1 MPEFPK
7 SESVFAIAKNL
18 SASNAECSAA
28 LEKRL
33 SHLCDMA
40 ALTKNRLRDALGR
53 SPVLKAVLT
62 SDEARLIINEMI
74 SFVPEI
80 SENGGAALESA
91 VARSLKNH
99 DMCVYCRAL
108 ACGEKYGLS
117 EISEMIFG
125 GADDVVP
132 RAAEKK
138 VALLKNAQ
146 ASRAFELFAVS
157 LRGAMATYEDNFQS
171 ACEAVYSKDVQYAII
186 PVSSNADG
194 RLDGLYRM
202 MEKYGLT
209 VSLTCRVSLPDGNS
223 TCFALAGRPT
233 AHAFSGG
240 RAKFEFKITLD
251 DISELS
257 EISEAVEFFGA
268 SLEKADAIPA
278 LYGRDNTF
286 GVVIDIEGADAA
298 GLLVYT
304 ALRFSQFVPIGIYSH
319 ITEE

>member
-1 MPEFPK
+1 MPEFSE
-7 SESVFAIAKNL
+7 SESVFAIGKNL
-18 SASNAECSAA
+18 SASNAEYSAV

-33 SHLCDMA
+33 SHICDMA
-40 ALTKNRLRDALGR
+40 EVTKEKLAEKVGKL
-53 SPVLKAVLT
+53 PVLKAALTNDDARVL
-62 SDEARLIINEMI
+62 IKEML
-74 SFVPEI
+74 SSLPSV
-80 SENGGAALESA
+80 SGGGAEIGKVPARALENYDTL
-91 VARSLKNH
+91 VF
-99 DMCVYCRAL
+99 CRAL
-108 ACGEKYGLS
+108 AGGEKYGLS
-117 EISEMIFG
+117 EISDMIFG
-125 GADDVVP
+125 GSDDVVP
-132 RAAEKK
+132 RSAEKK

-146 ASRAFELFAVS
+146 ASRAFELFAAN
-157 LRGAMATYEDNFQS
+157 LRGAMAIYEDNFQS

-209 VSLTCRVSLPDGNS
+209 LCMTCRVSLPDGGS

-233 AHAFSGG
+233 PHAFTGG

-251 DISELS
+251 DISEIS
-257 EISEAVEFFGA
+257 EISEAAEFFGA
-268 SLEKADAIPA
+268 DLEKADAIPS

-286 GVVIDIEGADAA
+286 GVVIDIEDAFAA
-298 GLLVYT
+298 GLFVYT

>member
-1 MPEFPK
+1 MPEFPE

-18 SASNAECSAA
+18 SASNTECSAA

-40 ALTKNRLRDALGR
+40 AVTKNRLRDALGR
-53 SPVLKAVLT
+53 SPVLKAALT

-74 SFVPEI
+74 SSVPEI
-80 SENGGAALESA
+80 SENGGAALERPI
-91 VARSLKNH
+91 ARSLKTH
-99 DMCVYCRAL
+99 DLCVFSRAL
-108 ACGEKYGLS
+108 AGGEKYGLS
-117 EISEMIFG
+117 EISDMVFG
-125 GADDVVP
+125 GADDVP
-132 RAAEKK
+132 RSAEKK

-146 ASRAFELFAVS
+146 ASRAFELFAAN
-157 LRGAMATYEDNFQS
+157 LHGAMAIYEDNFQS
-171 ACEAVYSKDVQYAII
+171 ACEAVYEKDTQYAVI

-202 MEKYGLT
+202 MEKYGLA
-209 VSLTCRVSLPDGNS
+209 VCMTCRVSLPDGSS

-233 AHAFSGG
+233 AHVISGG

-251 DISELS
+251 DISELA
-257 EISEAVEFFGA
+257 EISEAAEFFGA
-268 SLEKADAIPA
+268 ALEKADAIPS

-286 GVVIDIEGADAA
+286 GVVIDIEDADTA